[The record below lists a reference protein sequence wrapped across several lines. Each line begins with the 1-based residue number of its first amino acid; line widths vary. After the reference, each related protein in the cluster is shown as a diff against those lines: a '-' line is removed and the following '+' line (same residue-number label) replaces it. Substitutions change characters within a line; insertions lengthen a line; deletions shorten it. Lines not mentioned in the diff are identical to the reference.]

1 MKDEDF
7 SAERMAEISLAR
19 LFRNRVDCKHLRRV
33 ASWLGLLVLGVE
45 KIKDRWWVSTSKQ
58 LCFEFDGRRFEAR
71 YNPRLEPHGGIE
83 IVEVEVKSGKPDI
96 SVAKAI
102 ANLKDAAKFFRS
114 PRL

>member
-7 SAERMAEISLAR
+7 SAERMAEISLAK
-19 LFRNRVDCKHLRRV
+19 LFRNRVDSPHLRRI

-58 LCFEFDGRRFEAR
+58 LCFEFDGRRFKAR
-71 YNPRLEPHGGIE
+71 YNPRLKPHGGIE
-83 IVEVEVKSGKPDI
+83 IVEVESKPGQPDI
-96 SVAKAI
+96 GIAKAI
-102 ANLKDAAKFFRS
+102 SNLKDAAKFFRS